1 MLKLRLQLRWLHFNF
16 LQKSCLMMFTWNR
29 LLLVSW
35 IDKFIE
41 DPHRDTWKACRCFIN
56 ISVKFGRYP
65 FVHTL
70 WNKQSTV
77 VKVFII
83 LSTRQG
89 KTKSSWGEIELLY
102 FIFYRLLHM
111 LYLRGVICAYKSWRL
126 NAVSIIIVLSAHLLW
141 ALSCLN

>member
-111 LYLRGVICAYKSWRL
+111 LYPSRCHMCLQVMTFECCFNNNCAFGS
-126 NAVSIIIVLSAHLLW
+126 SALGAFLP
-141 ALSCLN
+141 